1 MTEEVT
7 LEEYRTFLVS
17 YKGLEH
23 INNPKPTK
31 QFINLLVEDV
41 PTV

>member
-1 MTEEVT
+1 MTEEVI

-17 YKGLEH
+17 YEGLEH
-23 INNPKPTK
+23 INDSEPTE
-31 QFINLLVEDV
+31 QFMNLLVEDV

>member
-17 YKGLEH
+17 YEGLEH
-23 INNPKPTK
+23 INDPELTK
-31 QFINLLVEDV
+31 QFMNLSVEEV

>member
-7 LEEYRTFLVS
+7 LEEYGTFLVS
-17 YKGLEH
+17 YKGLKH

-31 QFINLLVEDV
+31 QFMNLSVEEV